1 MGKLRLEGDKAVKR
15 NTHSFGNQ
23 SCTRT
28 LAFLCAVNGIL
39 GKLLNFSNPSF
50 IVLNKVNR

>member
-1 MGKLRLEGDKAVKR
+1 MGKLRLEEDKAVKQNMHR
-15 NTHSFGNQ
+15 FGNQ
-23 SCTRT
+23 SCMRT

-50 IVLNKVNR
+50 IILNKVNR

>member
-15 NTHSFGNQ
+15 NTHSFGSQ
-23 SCTRT
+23 SCTRS
-28 LAFLCAVNGIL
+28 LAFLCAVNGLL